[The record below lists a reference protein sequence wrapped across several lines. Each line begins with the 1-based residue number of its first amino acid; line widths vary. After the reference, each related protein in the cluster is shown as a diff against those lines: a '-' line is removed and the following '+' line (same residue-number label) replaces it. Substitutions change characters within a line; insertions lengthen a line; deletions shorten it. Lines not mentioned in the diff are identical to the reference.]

1 MRYKGVTNKEQT
13 YKKCKKMQNKRQRL
27 VFFNL
32 RLLLSLAAHA
42 ERELPQATSNCI
54 LAIREADAV

>member
-13 YKKCKKMQNKRQRL
+13 YKKCKKNAKQKAEIG
-27 VFFNL
+27 VFRSPPFAF
-32 RLLLSLAAHA
+32 LAAHA